1 MNPAIGGQPRKILL
15 ATDLAATSSPATDEA
30 FAMAR
35 RLGAELLIVSVIDP
49 IALRLPSGRFRTRI
63 DQVRDEREAALRGL
77 VQRGQRDGLRVMSLV
92 WEGDPAES
100 IIEAA
105 GAEDA
110 EVIVLGSHARGRIG
124 RLLRGSVS
132 HRVVRDAGI
141 PVVVVPR

>member
-1 MNPAIGGQPRKILL
+1 MNAAIGGRPQKILL

-35 RLGAELLIVSVIDP
+35 RLHAELLIVSVIDP
-49 IALRLPSGRFRTRI
+49 TALRLPSGRFRTRI
-63 DQVRDEREAALRGL
+63 DQVRDEREAVLRGL
-77 VQRGQRDGLRVMSLV
+77 VQRGKRDGLRVTSLV

-105 GAEDA
+105 GAEGA

>member
-1 MNPAIGGQPRKILL
+1 MNAAIGGQPRKILL

-49 IALRLPSGRFRTRI
+49 TALRLPSGRFRTRI
-63 DQVRDEREAALRGL
+63 DQVRDEREAVLRGL
-77 VQRGQRDGLRVMSLV
+77 VQRGQREGLRVTSLV

-105 GAEDA
+105 GAEGA

-132 HRVVRDAGI
+132 HRVVRDAGV

>member
-1 MNPAIGGQPRKILL
+1 MNAAIGGQPRKILL

-63 DQVRDEREAALRGL
+63 DQVRDEREAVLRGL
-77 VQRGQRDGLRVMSLV
+77 VQRGQREGLRVTSLV

>member
-1 MNPAIGGQPRKILL
+1 MNAAIGGQPRKILL

-77 VQRGQRDGLRVMSLV
+77 VQRGQREGLRVTSLV

-105 GAEDA
+105 GAEGA

-132 HRVVRDAGI
+132 HRVVRDAGV